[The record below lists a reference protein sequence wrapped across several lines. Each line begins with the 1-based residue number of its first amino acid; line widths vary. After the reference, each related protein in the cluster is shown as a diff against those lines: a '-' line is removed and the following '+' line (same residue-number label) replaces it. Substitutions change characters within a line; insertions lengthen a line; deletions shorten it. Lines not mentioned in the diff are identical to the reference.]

1 MVRFLSIRNPVR
13 LVAWQGPRN
22 NILCQAVTK
31 GRPSAYPW
39 RWQDARDEED
49 CPMASLFTDDDR
61 LKKPSMHEIGQD
73 LALLSVKEIDE
84 RIEVLQTEISRL
96 EDARLRKDATKAA
109 ADAFFRKM
117 T

>member
-73 LALLSVKEIDE
+73 LALLSVKESMSAS
-84 RIEVLQTEISRL
+84 RFCRPRFRVLRMRACARMPRRL
-96 EDARLRKDATKAA
+96 PLMRFSAK
-109 ADAFFRKM
+109 
-117 T
+117 